1 MNRLAS
7 SFLLLATV
15 AIGCDPTGRGDYT
28 PAPPSDMAHLAALD
42 LDNRNADAAAP
53 NPGDCT
59 EVAGCY
65 TVYAHGDHVL
75 YKIDLANKMLVTVG
89 NFNAPMVT
97 LANGKMAEDVI
108 TDLAVAPDNT
118 IYGISHEYLYTVD
131 AKDGHV
137 STIGAVTQCGSDNV
151 ALTTTPDGT
160 LYAADF
166 KGAFCKIDL
175 NTRPPTVKVVG
186 MLGGNLAVSGD
197 LVAVKDGT
205 IYATAY
211 NLNNAGTQ
219 TNNLLVKIDPAT
231 GRATQTIGSTSFPKL
246 YGAAFDQG
254 LVFGFTHDGSGTVV
268 TIDPKTGKGTLFN
281 KFTDPM
287 TGAGISFAGAGVN
300 SMVQAP
306 PPG

>member
-1 MNRLAS
+1 MHRPFALS
-7 SFLLLATV
+7 LFFLGV
-15 AIGCDPTGRGDYT
+15 AGCG
-28 PAPPSDMAHLAALD
+28 PAPRNDYNPPPPTVDMARSALD

-53 NPGDCT
+53 NPNDCT

-75 YKIDLANKMLVTVG
+75 YKIDLANKSLVTVG

-97 LANGKMAEDVI
+97 LPNGKMAEDVV
-108 TDLAVAPDNT
+108 TDIAVAPDNT
-118 IYGISHEYLYTVD
+118 IYGISHEYLYRVD
-131 AKDGHV
+131 AKDAHV
-137 STIGAVTQCGSDNV
+137 TSIGAVTQCGQDNV

-166 KGAFCKIDL
+166 KGAFCKIDIT
-175 NTRPPTVKVVG
+175 TRPPTVKVVG

-205 IYATAY
+205 IFATAY
-211 NLNNAGTQ
+211 NLNNGATQ
-219 TNNLLVKIDPAT
+219 MNNTLIKIDPAT
-231 GRATQTIGSTSFPKL
+231 GRATQTIGATGFPRL

-254 LVFGFTHDGSGTVV
+254 VVFGFTHDGSGDVI
-268 TIDPKTGKGTLFN
+268 TIDPKTGKGSLYKT
-281 KFTDPM
+281 FTDPM
-287 TGAGISFAGAGVN
+287 TNMGISFAGAGVN